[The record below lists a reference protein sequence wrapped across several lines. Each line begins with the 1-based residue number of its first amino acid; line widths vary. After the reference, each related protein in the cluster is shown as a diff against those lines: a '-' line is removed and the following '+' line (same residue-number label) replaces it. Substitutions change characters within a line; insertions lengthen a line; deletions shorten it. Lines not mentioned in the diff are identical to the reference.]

1 MLSFSDFLLQETYK
15 NFHDIESRRK
25 YANQVWKILE
35 KSYKYIGGIKGSGF
49 ESIENMINSIPYWK
63 ICIKS
68 DEVVAV
74 ALYKDKNGR
83 KVVAYGS
90 EQSEIGKKI
99 IKRIIID
106 DISRD
111 RTYGEISD
119 NVVKFVFRHF
129 NKDQLNKYL
138 IPAEQAIT
146 IVGGEVVD
154 QFTYKR
160 KIGNEYHEN
169 IMFGYLHKSFK

>member
-15 NFHDIESRRK
+15 NFRDIENKRK
-25 YANQVWKILE
+25 YADQVWDILE

-49 ESIENMINSIPYWK
+49 SSMEDMIISIPYWK
-63 ICIKS
+63 ICIKNNK
-68 DEVVAV
+68 VVAV

-90 EQSEIGKKI
+90 DKSEIGKTI
-99 IKRIIID
+99 IKKIIID
-106 DISRD
+106 DVSRY

-119 NVVKFVFRHF
+119 NVVKFVFRTF
-129 NKDQLNKYL
+129 SKDQLNKYL
-138 IPAEQAIT
+138 IPAEQAIK
-146 IVGGEVVD
+146 IVGGEIID

-160 KIGNEYHEN
+160 KIGNEYHEK
-169 IMFGYLHKSFK
+169 IMFGSLNKSFK